1 MLLAEP
7 DLDPGAVGSMGANGC
22 NTAYSVDKDGMWVG
36 GSDRFSVKGMSIG
49 LKGEVLFG
57 AGFGC
62 LFVFHG
68 Q

>member
-1 MLLAEP
+1 
-7 DLDPGAVGSMGANGC
+7 MGANGC

-57 AGFGC
+57 AGFGF

>member
-1 MLLAEP
+1 
-7 DLDPGAVGSMGANGC
+7 
-22 NTAYSVDKDGMWVG
+22 MWVG

-57 AGFGC
+57 AEFGF